1 MLAVEGKREHEE
13 LSADDGELFKD
24 DSADGDET
32 VGETAEAAGGREE
45 SKRKREWNTRGDP
58 PGRTAQAQAKAQ
70 RHEACRA

>member
-32 VGETAEAAGGREE
+32 VGETAEAGGR
-45 SKRKREWNTRGDP
+45 WT
-58 PGRTAQAQAKAQ
+58 
-70 RHEACRA
+70 